1 MNGQV
6 VLPLAKTSQA
16 KYKCFYCGKE
26 YVESNY
32 YKSHSNFFSS
42 IGKIPYCKHCIE
54 KFYQYY
60 YDKYNGNK
68 YKQQPQK
75 SLRKWDR
82 N

>member
-1 MNGQV
+1 MQQKKTVTFCNYCRFWTGYSCMTTPSQNNC
-6 VLPLAKTSQA
+6 AKA
-16 KYKCFYCGKE
+16 KDE
-26 YVESNY
+26 
-32 YKSHSNFFSS
+32 
-42 IGKIPYCKHCIE
+42 
-54 KFYQYY
+54 YY